1 MINTKDN
8 FHKLAKKQTGLG
20 PPSPTASG
28 TGSFGGGSKAI
39 YGLTGVLATTQL
51 VRGATV
57 SGTGIVAGTRIEE
70 ILNDSTIII
79 DTATTIPGLSVALTF
94 DEIFPYGSVATDGT
108 SIFLSGKDHRPIDI
122 GLPIGVIVAWHPR
135 LFSSAGNVGVDTVD
149 RTSLSDNFKLCDG
162 SDITST
168 GSPLISG
175 GFNRLPDL
183 TDNRFLMGGI
193 SNTLLGDNF
202 VYGGTNHAGPPLTN
216 DNNGNNSITIS
227 TQSLPVHIHNQG
239 TLAAS
244 GSASV
249 SIGNTDLSHGHTMNR
264 AAGVDGGNFPNN
276 ISGVSDTNTAFG
288 WNVNTVGL
296 NHSHSA
302 SGTFTGASVTGDTG
316 DGAFSN
322 NSISVL
328 PTYLLVKYIMRIK

>member
-1 MINTKDN
+1 MN
-8 FHKLAKKQTGLG
+8 FQRLAKKLTGLG

-51 VRGATV
+51 TRGATV
-57 SGTGIVAGTRIEE
+57 SGTGIAVGSRVEE
-70 ILNDSTIII
+70 ILNDATIIV
-79 DTATTIPGLSVALTF
+79 DTPTTAPGLSVAITF
-94 DEIFPYGSVATDGT
+94 DEIFPYGSVSTDGT

-122 GLPIGVIVAWHPR
+122 GMPIGVILAWHPR
-135 LFSSAGNVGVDTVD
+135 LFSAASNVGVDTTD
-149 RTSLSDNFKLCDG
+149 RTTLPSNFRLCDG
-162 SDITST
+162 SDITAT

-193 SNTLLGDNF
+193 STSLLGDNF
-202 VYGGTNHAGPPLTN
+202 IYGGTNHAGPPLSN
-216 DNNGNNSITIS
+216 DNNGNNSITVS
-227 TQSLPVHIHNQG
+227 TQSLPIHVHDQG
-239 TLAAS
+239 TLEAS

-249 SIGNTDLSHGHTMNR
+249 NIGFTDLSHGHTMNR

-276 ISGVSDTNTAFG
+276 ISGTSDSNTAFG
-288 WNVNTVGL
+288 WNVNAVGL
-296 NHSHSA
+296 NHNHSA
-302 SGTFTGASVTGDTG
+302 SGTFTAATVSGDTG
-316 DGAFSN
+316 DGAFTN
-322 NSISVL
+322 NPISVL